1 MIKAYLK
8 KLASFLL
15 KTDSEN
21 SDLTFPIRY
30 KLLLITSAVLLLSMS
45 GVIFL
50 ASYFFR
56 KDSEVRVKENNI
68 KINEILSLKVKS
80 DLQSIKQDIQITSS
94 AILRSPN
101 LTETISKELFAADK
115 NFLLVG
121 AYDFD
126 LNPKFETLNYEFLKD
141 YDYQKAEVQSLI
153 KQFKPKVKKSF
164 SGTTVIWNASPY
176 FRHPILCIAF
186 PLSESK
192 DTGTILLTLFRLDSL
207 LDAFQTSGQVETF
220 LVSEDGSVLAHPDAK
235 IVLSG
240 SNLNDLPIVERMKK
254 STVDNGQF
262 RYQSKDGTWF
272 LGSFKK
278 LSLGGVGVI
287 SQVREEK
294 IFAEVNNIQKR
305 NVYLL
310 IVSLALAFIIV
321 YIFAKSLSIPILN
334 LVSAS
339 EEIRAGNYHI
349 TLEATTKDEIGVL
362 TNSHLENL

>member
-186 PLSESK
+186 PLSEFK
-192 DTGTILLTLFRLDSL
+192 RHRNNSL
-207 LDAFQTSGQVETF
+207 
-220 LVSEDGSVLAHPDAK
+220 
-235 IVLSG
+235 
-240 SNLNDLPIVERMKK
+240 
-254 STVDNGQF
+254 
-262 RYQSKDGTWF
+262 
-272 LGSFKK
+272 K
-278 LSLGGVGVI
+278 LYS
-287 SQVREEK
+287 
-294 IFAEVNNIQKR
+294 
-305 NVYLL
+305 
-310 IVSLALAFIIV
+310 
-321 YIFAKSLSIPILN
+321 
-334 LVSAS
+334 
-339 EEIRAGNYHI
+339 
-349 TLEATTKDEIGVL
+349 D
-362 TNSHLENL
+362 